1 MLFHMSIA
9 ADDPRHVATVLAE
22 LIGGEAMP
30 FPPVSQDGWMALA
43 DDGRGTS
50 IEVYPA
56 GTLLREAEGDADAY
70 GEPGGLDRFTA
81 SHGAFGTALEM
92 DEVMAIAHREG
103 WPAKYRKRGDMFG
116 VVELWIEG
124 RQMMEILTPSMQ
136 AEYLAT
142 MTRAHWSA
150 QLAAGAPL

>member
-9 ADDPRHVATVLAE
+9 AADPRQVAGVLAE
-22 LIGGEAMP
+22 LIGGEALP
-30 FPPVSQDGWMALA
+30 FPPVSHDGWIALA
-43 DDGRGTS
+43 DDGHGTS
-50 IEVYPA
+50 VEVYPA

-70 GEPGGLDRFTA
+70 GAPGGLDRFTA
-81 SHGAFGTALEM
+81 SHGALGTAL
-92 DEVMAIAHREG
+92 DLDQVLAVARREG

-124 RQMMEILTPSMQ
+124 RQMMEILTPEMQ

-142 MTRAHWSA
+142 MTRAHWGA
-150 QLAAGAPL
+150 RLAAGRPL